1 MASIPGTSP
10 ATAVSSTI
18 TTSGL
23 ICSAEVC
30 APRSPTS
37 SSTLPTPYR
46 VMSGLSTVC
55 NSSAISAQPTRLS
68 NALPTILSS
77 PQRAKLASGLMKSP
91 IAIPFFSTSS
101 WLLAPISINISS
113 KVSGC
118 CFCFSVNACGATEPI
133 IPGILNPLR
142 VRMVTRWFSIDWLHQ
157 PPMVVKRKNPL
168 SSICVTIKPTSS
180 IWPTTA
186 TFGPRLPLR
195 ATKLP
200 RPSKV
205 ISSTLDSSALMRRV
219 RTSCSSP
226 LTALAS
232 HNC

>member
-37 SSTLPTPYR
+37 SSTLPTPYG
-46 VMSGLSTVC
+46 VMSGYRRFVTAQ
-55 NSSAISAQPTRLS
+55 NISAQPTRLS

-77 PQRAKLASGLMKSP
+77 PQRAKLLPNLMKSP
-91 IAIPFFSTSS
+91 IAIPYFSTSS
-101 WLLAPISINISS
+101 WLLAPISINIFV

-133 IPGILNPLR
+133 IPGILNPFACANGDPVVQHRLA
-142 VRMVTRWFSIDWLHQ
+142 
-157 PPMVVKRKNPL
+157 PPTTNGGEAQNPL

-205 ISSTLDSSALMRRV
+205 ISSTLDSSVNEEYELPVHRR
-219 RTSCSSP
+219 
-226 LTALAS
+226 
-232 HNC
+232 